1 MKQVFTIFHFLKELR
16 ADRPFRGWE
25 SGGKHFKTIISHPF
39 SFQVLRCKYFSTII
53 RHPFRGRWLLG
64 TYTRTL
70 IYLVVLLFPALS
82 HAQDIKFTGRLLD
95 KETKEPVVGANVLLI
110 NVKDSSASRF
120 AASNAQGNF
129 VISNAT
135 RAFYRLRIQT
145 ITHKPYTQILRLTQD
160 VSIGVIALEPDIKVL
175 DEIQVEGEV
184 IPVEQR
190 GDTTVYNADAFATN
204 PDASAADLVGKMP
217 GITVTDTGVEA
228 DGESVQQVL
237 LDGKR
242 FFGQDPLLA
251 LNTIPAEVVN
261 EVEVFDQMS
270 ERSQFTG
277 FDDGNTTKTMNL
289 VTREDKRSGQF
300 GKFYAGIGTDDR
312 YLLEGNVTEIKKNRQ
327 LSILGMS
334 NNINK
339 KNFSDSDITGVRSGR
354 RGGRRALGGGGVQVP
369 VGITQTESIGLN
381 YSNEKQGK
389 WRVESSYFFDRAELD
404 NESESGRET
413 FLSQGSQL
421 YLEDKV
427 SNSINKNHRANMR
440 LEYTF
445 DEKNSMVF
453 TPSAVIQN
461 NESFDFTDGQT
472 FLGDQLINQT
482 QNNFSGDNEGFRL
495 NGDLLF
501 RHKFE
506 KRGRS
511 LLFNIGSTIN
521 SSDRESTFDDLQS
534 DSSFVYLSDQG
545 ERAYRTELTYIEPV
559 GTSSQLQFSYQIERS
574 NRDSDVLTRES
585 TGVGDAFE
593 QRDDLSNEFSSIFT
607 AHRPSVSLS
616 KRSFGQFYSAELAVQ
631 YATLDNE
638 QVFPFTLNNS
648 NSFIKVLPSLSGR
661 FQLGD
666 NGNLFL
672 RYNTQVGTPN
682 VTQLQEVVD
691 NSNPLFYSIGNAD
704 LEQSYSH
711 QLIARFRRSNVDKNT
726 SISNFTLVR
735 TTSDFITN
743 ATFTAQSDS
752 TIIGDIVLLRGT
764 QISQPLNIDGYWN
777 IRNSTTYSFVLSPL
791 KLNVSTTLG
800 LGFTRNPGVVNGL
813 ENISETVNGSARIN
827 LASNISKN
835 VDFNLSYSNNL
846 NWVDNTVV
854 ENNDNRYAIQ
864 TIAGKVNFIF
874 PKGFVLRSDLNYQ
887 IYRGISDDF
896 DTDYALWNVSVAKKF
911 LKNDRGELTFRVFDL
926 LKQNQSI
933 TQQVTPAYL
942 EETRSLVL
950 EQYWMFSFTYQ
961 LRRFKAS

>member
-1 MKQVFTIFHFLKELR
+1 MKSTITHFNVIKELLSNQSVV
-16 ADRPFRGWE
+16 RPFRGR
-25 SGGKHFKTIISHPF
+25 GLCGRHFSIIHTFNFNISQRSHWKNAPR
-39 SFQVLRCKYFSTII
+39 LT
-53 RHPFRGRWLLG
+53 WLFLF
-64 TYTRTL
+64 
-70 IYLVVLLFPALS
+70 LLPSLS
-82 HAQDIKFTGRLLD
+82 VAQDIKFSGRLLD
-95 KETKEPVVGANVLLI
+95 QETQEPVVGANVLLI
-110 NVKDSSASRF
+110 NIKDSTGSKYTASDV
-120 AASNAQGNF
+120 NGNF
-129 VISNAT
+129 VINDAS

-145 ITHKPYTQILRLTQD
+145 INYKAYTQILRLTQD
-160 VSIGVIALEPDIKVL
+160 VSIGVIGLEPDIKVL
-175 DEIQVEGEV
+175 DEIKVEGQL
-184 IPVEQR
+184 IPVEER
-190 GDTTVYNADAFATN
+190 GDTTVYRADAFATN

-217 GITVTDTGVEA
+217 GITVTETGVESN
-228 DGESVQQVL
+228 GEAVQQVL

-261 EVEVFDQMS
+261 EVEVFDQLS

-277 FDDGNTTKTMNL
+277 FDDGNTTRTMNL
-289 VTREDKRSGQF
+289 VTKEDRRSGQF
-300 GKFYAGIGTDDR
+300 GKFYSGIGTDDR

-381 YSNEKQGK
+381 YSNEKEGK
-389 WRVESSYFFDRAELD
+389 WRIESSYFFDRAELD

-413 FLSQGSQL
+413 FLGQGSQL
-421 YLEDKV
+421 YEEDRV
-427 SNSINKNHRANMR
+427 SNSVNKNHRANMR

-445 DEKNSMVF
+445 DDNNSIVF
-453 TPSAVIQN
+453 TPSAVLQN

-482 QNNFSGDNEGFRL
+482 QNNFSGDNEGYL
-495 NGDLLF
+495 INGDLLF
-501 RHKFE
+501 RHKFK

-511 LLFNIGSTIN
+511 MLFNVGSTLN
-521 SSDRESTFDDLQS
+521 NSDRESTFDDLLS
-534 DSSFVYLSDQG
+534 DSSFVYLTRQD
-545 ERAYRTELTYIEPV
+545 ERAFRSELTYIEPV

-574 NRDSDVLTRES
+574 DRDSDVLTSES

-593 QRDDLSNEFSSIFT
+593 QRDDLSNEFNSLFI
-607 AHRPSVSLS
+607 AHRPAVSLS
-616 KRSFGQFYSAELAVQ
+616 KRSIGQFYSAEVAVQ

-638 QVFPFTLNNS
+638 QSFPTLQTNS
-648 NSFIKVLPSLSGR
+648 NSFLKILPSLAGR

-666 NGNLFL
+666 RGSLFV
-672 RYNTQVGTPN
+672 RYNTQVGTPTA
-682 VTQLQEVVD
+682 TQLQEVVD
-691 NSNPLFYSIGNAD
+691 NSNPLFYSIGNSA

-711 QLIARFRRSNVDKNT
+711 QLLARFRKSNVDKNT

-735 TTSDFITN
+735 TTTDFITN
-743 ATFTAQSDS
+743 ATYTAQSDS
-752 TIIGDIVLLRGT
+752 TITGDIVLPRGA
-764 QISQPLNIDGYWN
+764 QISQPLNVDGYWN
-777 IRNSTTYSFVLSPL
+777 IRNSTTYSFVISPL
-791 KLNVSTTLG
+791 KLNVSTTVG

-813 ENISETVNGSARIN
+813 ENISETLNGSARVN

-846 NWVDNTVV
+846 NWVDNTVL
-854 ENNDNRYAIQ
+854 ENNDNQYNIQ
-864 TIAGKVNFIF
+864 NIAGRLNFIF

-887 IYRGISDDF
+887 IYRGISDEF

-911 LKNDRGELTFRVFDL
+911 LKNDRGEFTIRVFDL

-961 LRRFKAS
+961 LRRFKTS